1 MIVPYTG
8 QPLEPGAIVCR
19 VAPSFL
25 RFASRP
31 VTIVRVTGS
40 RAVVRDSDGDERRID
55 LSTIR
60 FVVDTMEEGMALQRA
75 SADYMASEQEFEQ
88 RHAVER
94 GARRRAAIEAI
105 IGSAREGAL

>member
-19 VAPSFL
+19 RSIMTTG
-25 RFASRP
+25 FASRP

-60 FVVDTMEEGMALQRA
+60 FVVDTMEEGMALHRA
-75 SADYMASEQEFEQ
+75 NIEFMEREREIEV
-88 RHAVER
+88 RHNAER
-94 GARRRAAIEAI
+94 GARRRVAIEAI
-105 IGSAREGAL
+105 IDSAREGAL